1 MLSYTTTFNFLG
13 GYRLIDKVLFD
24 AYKTG
29 SFHENDMEFRESI
42 FNLNSILVEP
52 NDIKPLKY
60 LYLTLKEI
68 SLRHKILLTLRDL
81 YNSQLSEFFQEA
93 YKKER
98 DLEMKL
104 IAVRGLTK
112 YVEEDEISKV
122 MNHFIKLLMKRPE
135 HTPYNYK
142 EYEYLRSPSGLPY
155 LLEKYNY
162 NCFHQVLEQVE
173 KQYEAMPFQFKN
185 HYTYDENDN
194 IVELRTP
201 DEMDQMIEEFFKKQL
216 GDNHEIF

>member
-1 MLSYTTTFNFLG
+1 VGLINKALSS
-13 GYRLIDKVLFD
+13 
-24 AYKTG
+24 AYETG
-29 SFHENDMEFRESI
+29 SFYEGNMDFRESI
-42 FNLNSILVEP
+42 FNLEP
-52 NDIKPLKY
+52 KLIELDDLETLKY
-60 LYLTLKEI
+60 LYFKVKDI
-68 SLRHKILLTLRDL
+68 SLRHKLLLVLRDI
-81 YNSQLSEFFQEA
+81 YNSQLGEFFQKA

-104 IAVRGLTK
+104 IAVRGLVK
-112 YVEEDEISKV
+112 YVEENEIRKI
-122 MNHFIKLLMKRPE
+122 MNHFMKILIKRPK

-155 LLEKYNY
+155 LIKEYNY

-194 IVELRTP
+194 IVELRSP
-201 DEMDQMIEEFFKKQL
+201 DETNQIIEDFFKI
-216 GDNHEIF
+216 N

>member
-1 MLSYTTTFNFLG
+1 MINKALSS
-13 GYRLIDKVLFD
+13 
-24 AYKTG
+24 AYETG
-29 SFHENDMEFRESI
+29 SFYEGNRDFRESF
-42 FNLNSILVEP
+42 FNLEP
-52 NDIKPLKY
+52 KLIELDDLETLKY
-60 LYLTLKEI
+60 LYFKVKDI
-68 SLRHKILLTLRDL
+68 SLRHKLLLVLRDI
-81 YNSQLSEFFQEA
+81 YNSQLGEFFQKA

-104 IAVRGLTK
+104 IAVRGLVK
-112 YVEEDEISKV
+112 YVEEHEISKS
-122 MNHFIKLLMKRPE
+122 MNHFMKILIKRLE

-155 LLEKYNY
+155 LIKEYNY

-194 IVELRTP
+194 IVELRSP
-201 DEMDQMIEEFFKKQL
+201 DETDQMIEDFFKI
-216 GDNHEIF
+216 N

>member
-1 MLSYTTTFNFLG
+1 MGLINKALSS
-13 GYRLIDKVLFD
+13 
-24 AYKTG
+24 AYETG
-29 SFHENDMEFRESI
+29 SFYEGNMDFRESI
-42 FNLNSILVEP
+42 FNLEP
-52 NDIKPLKY
+52 KLIELDDLETLKY
-60 LYLTLKEI
+60 LYFKVKDI
-68 SLRHKILLTLRDL
+68 SLRHKLLLVLRDI
-81 YNSQLSEFFQEA
+81 YNSQLGEFFQKA

-104 IAVRGLTK
+104 IAVRGLVK
-112 YVEEDEISKV
+112 YVEEHEISKS
-122 MNHFIKLLMKRPE
+122 MNHFMKILIKRLE

-155 LLEKYNY
+155 LIKEYNY

-194 IVELRTP
+194 IVELRSP
-201 DEMDQMIEEFFKKQL
+201 DETNQIIEDFFKI
-216 GDNHEIF
+216 N

>member
-1 MLSYTTTFNFLG
+1 MGLINKALSS
-13 GYRLIDKVLFD
+13 
-24 AYKTG
+24 AYETG
-29 SFHENDMEFRESI
+29 SFYEGNMDFRESI
-42 FNLNSILVEP
+42 FNLEP
-52 NDIKPLKY
+52 KLIELDDLETLKY
-60 LYLTLKEI
+60 LYFKVKDI
-68 SLRHKILLTLRDL
+68 SLRHKLLLVLRDI
-81 YNSQLSEFFQEA
+81 YNSQLGEFFQKA

-104 IAVRGLTK
+104 IAVRGLVK
-112 YVEEDEISKV
+112 YVEENEIRKI
-122 MNHFIKLLMKRPE
+122 MNHFMKILIKRLE

-155 LLEKYNY
+155 LIKEYNY

-194 IVELRTP
+194 IVELRSP
-201 DEMDQMIEEFFKKQL
+201 DETNQIIEDFFKI
-216 GDNHEIF
+216 N

>member
-1 MLSYTTTFNFLG
+1 MGLINKALSS
-13 GYRLIDKVLFD
+13 
-24 AYKTG
+24 AYETG
-29 SFHENDMEFRESI
+29 SFYEGNRDFRESF
-42 FNLNSILVEP
+42 FNLEP
-52 NDIKPLKY
+52 KLIELDDLETLKY
-60 LYLTLKEI
+60 LYFKVKDI
-68 SLRHKILLTLRDL
+68 SLRHKLLLVLRDI
-81 YNSQLSEFFQEA
+81 YNSQLGEFFQKA

-104 IAVRGLTK
+104 IAVRGLVK
-112 YVEEDEISKV
+112 YVEEHEISKS
-122 MNHFIKLLMKRPE
+122 MNHFMKILIKRLE

-155 LLEKYNY
+155 LIKEYNY

-194 IVELRTP
+194 IVELRSP
-201 DEMDQMIEEFFKKQL
+201 DETDQMIEDFFKI
-216 GDNHEIF
+216 N

>member
-1 MLSYTTTFNFLG
+1 MGLINKALSS
-13 GYRLIDKVLFD
+13 
-24 AYKTG
+24 AYETG
-29 SFHENDMEFRESI
+29 SFYEGNMDFRESF
-42 FNLNSILVEP
+42 FNLEP
-52 NDIKPLKY
+52 KLIELDDLETLKY
-60 LYLTLKEI
+60 LYFKVKDI
-68 SLRHKILLTLRDL
+68 SLRHKLLLVLRDI
-81 YNSQLSEFFQEA
+81 YNSQLGEFFQKA

-104 IAVRGLTK
+104 IAVRGLVK
-112 YVEEDEISKV
+112 YVEEHEISKS
-122 MNHFIKLLMKRPE
+122 MNHFMKILIKRLE

-155 LLEKYNY
+155 LIKEYNY

-194 IVELRTP
+194 IVELKSP
-201 DEMDQMIEEFFKKQL
+201 DETDQMIEDFFKI
-216 GDNHEIF
+216 N

>member
-1 MLSYTTTFNFLG
+1 MINKALSS
-13 GYRLIDKVLFD
+13 
-24 AYKTG
+24 AYETG
-29 SFHENDMEFRESI
+29 SFYEGNRDFRESF
-42 FNLNSILVEP
+42 FNLEP
-52 NDIKPLKY
+52 KLIELDDLETLKY
-60 LYLTLKEI
+60 LYFKVKGI
-68 SLRHKILLTLRDL
+68 SLRHKLLLVLRDI
-81 YNSQLSEFFQEA
+81 YNSQLGEFFQKA

-104 IAVRGLTK
+104 IAVRGLVK
-112 YVEEDEISKV
+112 YVEEHEISKS
-122 MNHFIKLLMKRPE
+122 MNHFMKILIKRLE

-155 LLEKYNY
+155 LIKEYNY

-194 IVELRTP
+194 IVELRSP
-201 DEMDQMIEEFFKKQL
+201 DETDQMIEDFFKI
-216 GDNHEIF
+216 N

>member
-1 MLSYTTTFNFLG
+1 MGLINKALSS
-13 GYRLIDKVLFD
+13 
-24 AYKTG
+24 AYETG
-29 SFHENDMEFRESI
+29 SFYEGNMDFRESI
-42 FNLNSILVEP
+42 FNLEP
-52 NDIKPLKY
+52 KLIELDDLETLKY
-60 LYLTLKEI
+60 LYFKVKDI
-68 SLRHKILLTLRDL
+68 SLRHKLLLVLRDI
-81 YNSQLSEFFQEA
+81 YNSQLGEFFQKA

-104 IAVRGLTK
+104 IAVRGLVK
-112 YVEEDEISKV
+112 YVEENEIRKI
-122 MNHFIKLLMKRPE
+122 MNHFMKILIKRPK

-155 LLEKYNY
+155 LIKEYNY

-194 IVELRTP
+194 IVELRSP
-201 DEMDQMIEEFFKKQL
+201 DETNQIIEDFFKI
-216 GDNHEIF
+216 N

>member
-1 MLSYTTTFNFLG
+1 
-13 GYRLIDKVLFD
+13 LINKVL
-24 AYKTG
+24 ANSYETG
-29 SFHENDMEFRESI
+29 SFSECNMDFRESI
-42 FNLNSILVEP
+42 FNLNSKLVEF
-52 NDIKPLKY
+52 NDMEPLKY
-60 LYLTLKEI
+60 LYFKVKDI
-68 SLRHKILLTLRDL
+68 SLRHTLLLVLRDI
-81 YNSQLSEFFQEA
+81 YNSQLSEFFQKV

-104 IAVRGLTK
+104 IAVRGLVK
-112 YVEEDEISKV
+112 YVEEHEITKI
-122 MNHFIKLLMKRPE
+122 MNHFMKILIKRPE

-155 LLEKYNY
+155 LIKEYNY

-194 IVELRTP
+194 IVELRSP
-201 DEMDQMIEEFFKKQL
+201 DETDQMLEDFFKI
-216 GDNHEIF
+216 N

>member
-1 MLSYTTTFNFLG
+1 MINKALSS
-13 GYRLIDKVLFD
+13 
-24 AYKTG
+24 AYETG
-29 SFHENDMEFRESI
+29 SFYEGNMDFRESI
-42 FNLNSILVEP
+42 FNLEP
-52 NDIKPLKY
+52 KLIELDDLETLKY
-60 LYLTLKEI
+60 LYFKVKDI
-68 SLRHKILLTLRDL
+68 SLRHKLLLVLRDI
-81 YNSQLSEFFQEA
+81 YNSQLGEFFQKA

-104 IAVRGLTK
+104 IAVRGLVK
-112 YVEEDEISKV
+112 YVEENEIRKI
-122 MNHFIKLLMKRPE
+122 MNHFMKILIKRPK

-155 LLEKYNY
+155 LIKEYNY

-194 IVELRTP
+194 IVELRSP
-201 DEMDQMIEEFFKKQL
+201 DETNQIIEDFFKI
-216 GDNHEIF
+216 N

>member
-1 MLSYTTTFNFLG
+1 MINKALSS
-13 GYRLIDKVLFD
+13 
-24 AYKTG
+24 AYETG
-29 SFHENDMEFRESI
+29 SFYEGNMDFRESF
-42 FNLNSILVEP
+42 FNLEP
-52 NDIKPLKY
+52 KLIELDDLETLKY
-60 LYLTLKEI
+60 LYFKVKDI
-68 SLRHKILLTLRDL
+68 SLRHKLLLVLRDI
-81 YNSQLSEFFQEA
+81 YNSQLGEFFQKA

-104 IAVRGLTK
+104 IAVRGLVK
-112 YVEEDEISKV
+112 YVEEHEISKS
-122 MNHFIKLLMKRPE
+122 MNHFMKILIKRLE

-155 LLEKYNY
+155 LIKEYNY

-194 IVELRTP
+194 IVELKSP
-201 DEMDQMIEEFFKKQL
+201 DETDQMIEDFFKI
-216 GDNHEIF
+216 N